1 MAVGIRI
8 AVDLL
13 ACTLIFLLGMYAG
26 HRLSGWL
33 AERIPAEL
41 LPEQSRCAPPPKR
54 PPPPASPRTRISEF
68 APKPKFKSHSFP
80 RTSWPQA
87 REAAAPSPVV
97 YAPQK
102 RVHEAAATG
111 RDLLPQIKWEKD
123 R

>member
-26 HRLSGWL
+26 HRLSRWL

-41 LPEQSRCAPPPKR
+41 LPEQLRCAPPPKR
-54 PPPPASPRTRISEF
+54 PPPPASPRTRVSEF

-80 RTSWPQA
+80 RTSWPA
-87 REAAAPSPVV
+87 REAPPPPAMAS
-97 YAPQK
+97 Q
-102 RVHEAAATG
+102 AAAKG
-111 RDLLPQIKWEKD
+111 LLPEITWKKRD
-123 R
+123 G